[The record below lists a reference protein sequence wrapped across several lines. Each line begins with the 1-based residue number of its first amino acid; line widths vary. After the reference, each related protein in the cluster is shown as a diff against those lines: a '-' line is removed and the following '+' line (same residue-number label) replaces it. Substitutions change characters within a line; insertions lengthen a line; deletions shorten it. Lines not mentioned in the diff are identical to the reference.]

1 MSRIGTIVVA
11 VAGGILVLWIL
22 ISRSAGMEQVRDF
35 KRVVNLRYPGRIHR
49 KVPVQRFSESDYR
62 SYFVDD
68 GKWEVREFADCRF
81 AAPPGDFGS
90 QPSEEMEY
98 IRGGDQFDLI
108 VRRNMPFVN
117 NFEGA
122 VSFREEVRK
131 HVDDR
136 FFLWKPFFMGKDAYK
151 DYTTSISQACS
162 TIGEVDKIEIVNMD
176 DGTVLVVAY
185 DNLAAPHEDGEIID
199 SPESWKGRYV
209 GYIYASNKTLGVQD
223 IIDYSGED
231 PQERDQ
237 AIHRIVATYAC
248 GSTSGTASTS
258 PGG

>member
-68 GKWEVREFADCRF
+68 GKWPVREFADCRF
-81 AAPPGDFGS
+81 AAPAGETGT
-90 QPSEEMEY
+90 QPTEKMEY
-98 IRGGDQFDLI
+98 VRGGDQFNL
-108 VRRNMPFVN
+108 VVLREVPFVDS
-117 NFEGA
+117 FENV
-122 VSFREEVRK
+122 VSFREEVREQ
-131 HVDDR
+131 VNDR
-136 FFLWKPFFMGKDAYK
+136 FFLWKPFFMGEDAYN

-162 TIGEVDKIEIVNMD
+162 TIGEAEKVEIVNMD
-176 DGTVLVVAY
+176 DGTVLVVTHN
-185 DNLAAPHEDGEIID
+185 NLAAPHEDGEIIG
-199 SPESWKGRYV
+199 SPESWKRRYV

-223 IIDYSGED
+223 LIGYSCED
-231 PQERDQ
+231 PQERDE
-237 AIHRIVATYAC
+237 AIRRIVATYAC
-248 GSTSGTASTS
+248 GSTSGTASIP